1 MAKRNHIPPQE
12 QRWQQK
18 SLFLLLTPSFL
29 RTISRAPFRFTSKL
43 DRNNPWA
50 GRGLVPLY
58 RKSWKKRH
66 GGPDKAEKQGVYELG
81 VDPWDTGHLDCL
93 PRAPAGPWATTEERK
108 NPGPRGWDRGSQGR
122 PQCWECHPPSLGAGR
137 GGGAWNSAQETFYS
151 LWTSRSAEK
160 VDEQLVTRA
169 QGTPA
174 AIAEPAI
181 RFGLQASSALGDT
194 MAAVAQGRR
203 ARKARSQK
211 ARPALPPF
219 HPPLPL
225 PSWTGPRC
233 ALGCHGNELPLR
245 RINVPRNRASSAR

>member
-1 MAKRNHIPPQE
+1 MAGQTKQRSKVCTSLGWTPGTLGTSTASQEHPRDLGPPRRRGRIQGPAAGTE
-12 QRWQQK
+12 
-18 SLFLLLTPSFL
+18 
-29 RTISRAPFRFTSKL
+29 APKGGHSVGNVTRQAS
-43 DRNNPWA
+43 
-50 GRGLVPLY
+50 GRG
-58 RKSWKKRH
+58 
-66 GGPDKAEKQGVYELG
+66 G
-81 VDPWDTGHLDCL
+81 
-93 PRAPAGPWATTEERK
+93 
-108 NPGPRGWDRGSQGR
+108 
-122 PQCWECHPPSLGAGR
+122 

>member
-1 MAKRNHIPPQE
+1 MVTKITISAPNTLVPPYNFQSAFSVHLKA
-12 QRWQQK
+12 WPQQPLGWAGISPTLQKKLEETSWRARQSREARCVRAWGGPLGHWAPRLPPK
-18 SLFLLLTPSFL
+18 STRGTLGHHGGEEE
-29 RTISRAPFRFTSKL
+29 SRAPR
-43 DRNNPWA
+43 
-50 GRGLVPLY
+50 
-58 RKSWKKRH
+58 
-66 GGPDKAEKQGVYELG
+66 LG
-81 VDPWDTGHLDCL
+81 QRL
-93 PRAPAGPWATTEERK
+93 PREATVLGMSPAK
-108 NPGPRGWDRGSQGR
+108 PRG
-122 PQCWECHPPSLGAGR
+122 GAGGR
-137 GGGAWNSAQETFYS
+137 AWNSAQETFYS